1 MKHTKKLSAI
11 ILSAVMLTTACS
23 GSTSSDSGTQ
33 IKDSDPAVS
42 ENAGTNDTAD
52 STDSSNDTVS
62 ASKSVKDVIGDI
74 KVDTKVKFLG
84 WYDLNNSNVADTYK
98 ELFGVPEKIPSG
110 YEKIKY
116 RKSSSGSTA
125 DEEPFVSIKVS
136 NYSERYFD
144 LAKLIQSDDSPDA
157 FPCESMFPYYS
168 IDHDSNLLFAPVDDI
183 IDFSLAEFAQYE
195 QAQKKTTIGRSNF
208 APVYDAKLS
217 EYLWYK
223 TSTIKE
229 NGLED
234 PWELYENDEW
244 TWSKFLEMSEK
255 FTDKEK
261 GKYAIDGYSTD
272 FYLWQTTGSS
282 LVELSDGKLKGNFKD
297 EKIIKAMDFIRQF
310 APSQKGYRYP
320 KETENNWSPSYPEW
334 INGNTLFFNDGSWRY
349 DETWQLYKNKKKW
362 SDDEISFVP
371 FPRCD
376 DEKTYYQNVNVDSYL
391 LPKGAKNIEGYK
403 ALIYSEAYVANDE
416 TIKSRLKESKK
427 SEYDWTDRLLDRFS
441 EINDPAAFSPVI
453 EYKSSCEPD
462 IYSTGCYSDPV
473 REITDLCYIH
483 GKDYLKSLDSE
494 EYKSNVPLINQTI
507 DDINDR
513 IESNL
518 AN

>member
-1 MKHTKKLSAI
+1 MKHRKKLSAI

-23 GSTSSDSGTQ
+23 GSTSPDSSTQ
-33 IKDSDPAVS
+33 IKDSDPAAS
-42 ENAGTNDTAD
+42 ENAGTDDSAD
-52 STDSSNDTVS
+52 STDNSNGI
-62 ASKSVKDVIGDI
+62 APEGKSVKDVVGDI
-74 KVDTKVKFLG
+74 KVDTKVKILS
-84 WYDLNNSNVADTYK
+84 WYDLNDTLTSECFT
-98 ELFGVPEKIPSG
+98 ELFGIPEKMPKG
-110 YEKIKY
+110 YKSVS
-116 RKSSSGSTA
+116 RGKSSSDNGDNA
-125 DEEPFVSIKVS
+125 PFVDIRVS
-136 NYSERYFD
+136 NYASKLTD
-144 LAKLIQSDDSPDA
+144 LSRMIQSDDAPDA
-157 FPCESMFPYYS
+157 FPLLLGSYPVNVA
-168 IDHDSNLLFAPVDDI
+168 DGLFAPIDDI
-183 IDFSLAEFAQYE
+183 IDPELTEFKMYE
-195 QAQKKTTIGRSNF
+195 QVWRKTRIGDHYCV
-208 APVYDAKLS
+208 PVYNVAPANV
-217 EYLWYK
+217 LWYR
-223 TSTIKE
+223 TSVI
-229 NGLED
+229 NDNNLED
-234 PWELYENDEW
+234 PWELYEKDEW

-272 FYLWQTTGSS
+272 FYLWQTTGLP

-334 INGNTLFFNDGSWRY
+334 INGNTIFFNDGSWRY

-376 DEKTYYQNVNVDSYL
+376 DEKTYYQNVNIDSYL

-403 ALIYSEAYVANDE
+403 ALIYSEAYAANNE
-416 TIKSRLKESKK
+416 TIQSRLKENQK

-441 EINDPAAFSPVI
+441 KINNPAAFSPVI

-462 IYSTGCYSDPV
+462 ISSTGCYSNPV
-473 REITDLCYIH
+473 GEITDLCYIH

-494 EYKSNVPLINQTI
+494 EYKNNVPLLNEII
-507 DDINDR
+507 GDINDR
-513 IESNL
+513 IELNL

>member
-11 ILSAVMLTTACS
+11 ILSAVMLTTACTS
-23 GSTSSDSGTQ
+23 NVSPGKSTG
-33 IKDSDPAVS
+33 IKDGELSSKQNSVTD
-42 ENAGTNDTAD
+42 D
-52 STDSSNDTVS
+52 STDSSNDV
-62 ASKSVKDVIGDI
+62 APESKSVKDVVGDI
-74 KVDTKVKFLG
+74 KVDTKVKILS
-84 WYDLNNSNVADTYK
+84 WYDLNDTLTSECFT
-98 ELFGVPEKIPSG
+98 ELFGVPEKMPEG
-110 YEKIKY
+110 YKSISHD
-116 RKSSSGSTA
+116 KSSSDSDKDDNA
-125 DEEPFVSIKVS
+125 PFVDIRVS
-136 NYSERYFD
+136 NYANKLTD
-144 LAKLIQSDDSPDA
+144 LSRMIQSDDAPDA
-157 FPCESMFPYYS
+157 FPLLLGAYPVNVA
-168 IDHDSNLLFAPVDDI
+168 DGLFAPIDDI
-183 IDFSLAEFAQYE
+183 IDPELAEFRMYE
-195 QAQKKTTIGRSNF
+195 QVWQKTRIGDHYCV
-208 APVYDAKLS
+208 PVYNATPANV
-217 EYLWYK
+217 LWYR
-223 TSTIKE
+223 TSVI
-229 NGLED
+229 NDNNLED

-349 DETWQLYKNKKKW
+349 DETWQLYKNKNNW
-362 SDDEISFVP
+362 NDDEISFVP

-427 SEYDWTDRLLDRFS
+427 SEYNWTDRLLDRFS

-494 EYKSNVPLINQTI
+494 EYNSNVPLINQTI

>member
-11 ILSAVMLTTACS
+11 ILSAIMLTTACTS
-23 GSTSSDSGTQ
+23 NVSPGKSTG
-33 IKDSDPAVS
+33 IKDGEPSSKQNSVTD
-42 ENAGTNDTAD
+42 D
-52 STDSSNDTVS
+52 STDSSNDV
-62 ASKSVKDVIGDI
+62 APESKSVKDVVGDI
-74 KVDTKVKFLG
+74 KVDTKVKILS
-84 WYDLNNSNVADTYK
+84 WYDLNDTLTSECFT
-98 ELFGVPEKIPSG
+98 ELFGVPEKMPEG
-110 YEKIKY
+110 YKSISHD
-116 RKSSSGSTA
+116 KSSSDSDKDDNA
-125 DEEPFVSIKVS
+125 PFVDIRVS
-136 NYSERYFD
+136 NYANKLTD
-144 LAKLIQSDDSPDA
+144 LSRMIQSDDAPDA
-157 FPCESMFPYYS
+157 FPLLLGAYPVNVA
-168 IDHDSNLLFAPVDDI
+168 DGLFAPIDDI
-183 IDFSLAEFAQYE
+183 IDPELAEFRMYE
-195 QAQKKTTIGRSNF
+195 QVWQKTRIGDHYCV
-208 APVYDAKLS
+208 PVYNATPANV
-217 EYLWYK
+217 LWYR
-223 TSTIKE
+223 TSVI
-229 NGLED
+229 NDNNLED

-427 SEYDWTDRLLDRFS
+427 SEYNWTDRLLDRFS

-494 EYKSNVPLINQTI
+494 EYNSNVPLINQTI